1 MKVRCIDNK
10 IDEWELP
17 DRILWKLTIWE
28 TYEVDYEFEAT
39 NGLKSQEMYYLK
51 GKWPFAKYRFLLV
64 TE

>member
-17 DRILWKLTIWE
+17 DRILWLLSVGTV
-28 TYEVDYEFEAT
+28 YDVDYEFTAVSG
-39 NGLKSQEMYYLK
+39 NLSQEMYYLK
-51 GKWPFAKYRFLLV
+51 DKWPFKKSRFLLV